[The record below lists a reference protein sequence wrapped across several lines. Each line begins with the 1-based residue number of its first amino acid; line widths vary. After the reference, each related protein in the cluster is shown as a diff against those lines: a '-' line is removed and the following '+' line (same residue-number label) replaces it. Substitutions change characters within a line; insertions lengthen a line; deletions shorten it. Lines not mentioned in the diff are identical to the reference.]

1 MDAATDMTD
10 FERDVEEREVQM
22 TFNDRLMEDMM
33 YDEYDTACTQ
43 QFKQSISNPRP
54 KFMRKMVSRHKK
66 LSSNR

>member
-10 FERDVEEREVQM
+10 FQRDVEEREVQM

-33 YDEYDTACTQ
+33 YDEYDAACTQ
-43 QFKQSISNPRP
+43 QSKQSISNPRQ
-54 KFMRKMVSRHKK
+54 KYMRKMVFRHKK